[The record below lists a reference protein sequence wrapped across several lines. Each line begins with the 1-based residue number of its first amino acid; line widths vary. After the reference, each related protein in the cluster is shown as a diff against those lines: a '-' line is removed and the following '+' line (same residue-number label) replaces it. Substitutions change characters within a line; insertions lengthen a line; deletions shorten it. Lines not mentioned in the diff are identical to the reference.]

1 MTVSVIY
8 GLIDGGTL
16 ELRYVGKTTH
26 PIENRLRGHKAGKG
40 PNKHLNRWL
49 ASTPV
54 NVIVLERD
62 PADLDEAEVRWIR
75 EMRERGARLLNI
87 LAGGQGWTRGRKFTP
102 EHRAKISVALR
113 GHVYPKQTVEHRA
126 KISAAL
132 KGNKNALGYQATPE
146 TRAKLRA
153 ALLGH
158 SCSLETRAKISV
170 KAKLRGNNGNSRK
183 RAKNLTDSQEEEAR
197 AAWFESKRRK
207 EAARMATERTN
218 QTGEVN

>member
-126 KISAAL
+126 KIS
-132 KGNKNALGYQATPE
+132 
-146 TRAKLRA
+146 
-153 ALLGH
+153 
-158 SCSLETRAKISV
+158 V

-218 QTGEVN
+218 QTGEGN